1 MQLGRLGPCAG
12 RGTVAGLGGVHTLA
26 PRHPA
31 TSDARRL
38 GLAKWSAVPVS
49 TAERRGDEVSSLGAG
64 LNPRGRGGE
73 EPGGRWLRGA
83 EGWHPPPGS
92 PP

>member
-1 MQLGRLGPCAG
+1 M
-12 RGTVAGLGGVHTLA
+12 GGVHTLA

-38 GLAKWSAVPVS
+38 SLAKWSAVPVS

-64 LNPRGRGGE
+64 LNPRGRGGKEPE
-73 EPGGRWLRGA
+73 EGGLGARRDGIRLQAALRDLA
-83 EGWHPPPGS
+83 PPP
-92 PP
+92 PR

>member
-1 MQLGRLGPCAG
+1 M
-12 RGTVAGLGGVHTLA
+12 GGVHTLA

-31 TSDARRL
+31 TLDARHL

-64 LNPRGRGGE
+64 LNP
-73 EPGGRWLRGA
+73 
-83 EGWHPPPGS
+83 
-92 PP
+92 